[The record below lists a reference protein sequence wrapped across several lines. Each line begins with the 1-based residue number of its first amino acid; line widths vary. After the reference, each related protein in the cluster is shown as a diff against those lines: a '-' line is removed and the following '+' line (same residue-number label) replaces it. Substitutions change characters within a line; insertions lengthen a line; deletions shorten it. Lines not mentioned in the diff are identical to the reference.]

1 MPEQIIEM
9 PQHSEVV
16 ISITIN
22 PCKCDKSLEVSTE
35 PVFSTPVEEV
45 PSDPVIEPE
54 AITVSEPI
62 PVIELPIEQPIAPV
76 VDNPSVPEVEP
87 VVSPTVETPT
97 PEVVPTTEP
106 IQPTPETTQV
116 VEIPTT
122 SPVTLP
128 IEVPSPEVLPI
139 APILV
144 IDNPIPV
151 PIPVPSNPEV
161 HNCKLASNLTLAEF
175 TKQLFAAAKDLLY
188 PSESDFPI
196 EVLSKGLSTKI
207 PPIKG
212 IEVRN
217 LERVFPEFL
226 RQADPDDQQTG
237 NVERA
242 SIAARWQALY
252 ELIKANSVTTVWH
265 YPVKQKRYTH
275 EELVVMLHPQGT
287 VGLRIKLVET

>member
-1 MPEQIIEM
+1 MPEQIIEI
-9 PQHSEVV
+9 PQNAEVV

-22 PCKCDKSLEVSTE
+22 PCKCDKSV
-35 PVFSTPVEEV
+35 EV
-45 PSDPVIEPE
+45 PTETETTIPIEEIPSNPVIEPE
-54 AITVSEPI
+54 PTT
-62 PVIELPIEQPIAPV
+62 VIETLIEQPIAPV
-76 VDNPSVPEVEP
+76 VDSPSVPKVEP
-87 VVSPTVETPT
+87 AVSPTVDTPT

-106 IQPTPETTQV
+106 IQPTPEVQPEVKPTP

-151 PIPVPSNPEV
+151 PVSPSPEV

-175 TKQLFAAAKDLLY
+175 TKQLFAATKDLLY

-217 LERVFPEFL
+217 LDRVFPAFL
-226 RQADPDDQQTG
+226 RQADPDNQQSG

-252 ELIKANSVTTVWH
+252 ELIKGNSVTTVWH

-287 VGLRIKLVET
+287 VGLRIRLVET